1 MTTDFSQGRVSA
13 RIVTQAVPLTLAQ
26 LVQLLY
32 SIVDRIYIGHLP
44 GLGSAALTGV
54 GLTFPVVTLIAA
66 FTALF
71 SMGGTPLTMLATGLN
86 GFINA
91 QGFPRVGM
99 LTTVIGAAC
108 NLALDPLF
116 IFALGMGVPGAAG
129 VFLAEPISNFLGGL
143 ACFATM
149 YITVYRK
156 LGTAPDR
163 QAAGV

>member
-44 GLGSAALTGV
+44 GLGSAV
-54 GLTFPVVTLIAA
+54 GFFMSFQFAGQSVFQSLGLARYAVF
-66 FTALF
+66 F
-71 SMGGTPLTMLATGLN
+71 SLLRKAVIVIPLTLLL
-86 GFINA
+86 
-91 QGFPRVGM
+91 PR
-99 LTTVIGAAC
+99 L
-108 NLALDPLF
+108 
-116 IFALGMGVPGAAG
+116 GAAG

>member
-44 GLGSAALTGV
+44 GLGSAAGFFMSFQFAGQSVFQSL
-54 GLTFPVVTLIAA
+54 GLARYAVF
-66 FTALF
+66 F
-71 SMGGTPLTMLATGLN
+71 SLLRKAVIVIPLTLLPRLGL
-86 GFINA
+86 
-91 QGFPRVGM
+91 
-99 LTTVIGAAC
+99 
-108 NLALDPLF
+108 
-116 IFALGMGVPGAAG
+116 GAAG